1 VNRVFLLLLVSI
13 PVTACASSLPEER
26 RDYILSRPH
35 GFIEITI
42 NDSIIPD
49 VIQRYDEDK
58 KLAKPLECGLS
69 AQANSEPFFSQAV
82 YPDGSE
88 SPYNVASGFRFPVPV
103 GSHRLV
109 IAYEGCRATD
119 KGEVATINV
128 STDIHVQN
136 NVVYEIVFNNGQIAN
151 VIEKANDEVTLKQ
164 VLEAVKK

>member
-1 VNRVFLLLLVSI
+1 MNRIFLLLLFAMPVS
-13 PVTACASSLPEER
+13 ACASSLPEER

-88 SPYNVASGFRFPVPV
+88 PPYNVASGFRFPVPV
-103 GSHRLV
+103 GSHRLCLGLPC
-109 IAYEGCRATD
+109 A
-119 KGEVATINV
+119 
-128 STDIHVQN
+128 
-136 NVVYEIVFNNGQIAN
+136 
-151 VIEKANDEVTLKQ
+151 
-164 VLEAVKK
+164 